1 MDRGTNLGMV
11 APQHAHAQLNC
22 KEVGNENDHLEI

>member
-1 MDRGTNLGMV
+1 MDRGTNLGMG
-11 APQHAHAQLNC
+11 PQHAHAQLNC